1 MPADNRSEFSQEGIM
16 QTRKIIAVIM
26 ACAVVLGVSMTGC
39 SKKPKEINLFI
50 WTEYMPQSVLDAFQK
65 EYGVKVNITTFSSIA
80 DMYAKVKSSP
90 AGTFDVVDAAEFY
103 IQKMGNEGLLD
114 KLDYSNIPNFKNV
127 TPSFTKQWYD
137 PDNTYSV
144 PYLGGVA
151 TLCYNKKTVP
161 QGISSYEDLFDK
173 KFKNSLVMIKDFRV
187 IIGMVNVMLGYD
199 YNETDPA
206 KLAKTRA
213 KLLELKPNVKLL
225 DSDSPKTAL
234 ISGEAS
240 IGMIYSA
247 EIALAMAEKKDI
259 QIAFPKKGQYMFLDS
274 LCVSKGS
281 KNKEMAEKFINFVLE
296 AKTGKMIIEAFPYT
310 CPNNAAMAL
319 MDDTF
324 RANPAK
330 NIPEEALKRGLS
342 VKDVGKTVDL
352 YNDIWTEFT
361 K

>member
-1 MPADNRSEFSQEGIM
+1 MKTS
-16 QTRKIIAVIM
+16 KILAAVM
-26 ACAVVLGVSMTGC
+26 VAAVMLGVFATGC
-39 SKKPKEINLFI
+39 SRKPKELNLFI

-90 AGTFDVVDAAEFY
+90 EGTFDVIDAAEFY
-103 IQKMGNEGLLD
+103 IQKMGDEGLID
-114 KLDYSNIPNFKNV
+114 KLDYSNIPNLKNV
-127 TPSFTKQWYD
+127 SPAFLKQWYD
-137 PDNTYSV
+137 PNNSYSV

-151 TLCYNKKTVP
+151 TLCYNSKTVP
-161 QGISSYEDLFDK
+161 QGISSYEDLFSK
-173 KFKNSLVMIKDFRV
+173 KLKNSIVMIRDFRV

-213 KLLELKPNVKLL
+213 KLMELKPNVKLL

-234 ISGEAS
+234 ITGEAS
-240 IGMIYSA
+240 VGMIYSA
-247 EIALAMAEKKDI
+247 EIALASAEKNEI
-259 QIAFPKKGQYMFLDS
+259 RIAFPQKGQYLFLDS

-281 KNKEMAEKFINFVLE
+281 RNKDMAEKFINFVLE
-296 AKTGKMIIEAFPYT
+296 AKTGKMIIESFPYT
-310 CPNNAAMAL
+310 SPNTAALAL
-319 MDDTF
+319 MDEKF
-324 RANPAK
+324 RTNPAK
-330 NIPEEALKRGLS
+330 NIPETALQRGLS
-342 VKDVGKTVDL
+342 VKDVGKTIDL